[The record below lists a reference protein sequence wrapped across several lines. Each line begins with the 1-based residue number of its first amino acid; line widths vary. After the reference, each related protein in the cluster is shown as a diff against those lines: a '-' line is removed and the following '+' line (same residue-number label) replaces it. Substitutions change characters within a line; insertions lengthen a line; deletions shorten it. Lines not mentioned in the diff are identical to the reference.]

1 MRTFTRRLIL
11 ASALT
16 TLLSG
21 ATLDTIAQSFKVTLP
36 PGYNRII
43 QTEGLAGVDG
53 SQYLSDEWTL
63 GNITMNDTM
72 SIGPIK
78 LRFNAYKGEMH
89 FLDNNSE
96 YSIGAPEKITSIVM
110 GGRKFIYAS
119 YQDKDVTKHNFFEVL
134 AEGKTELLILY
145 YIERIPA
152 NYNAAMDAGEK
163 NDRLRLEEK
172 IYIKNGDN
180 IIEHD
185 KKGKKLIASLGDKSG
200 QVIKHVEEEDLSFKK
215 KEDLIKIINFVN
227 SVN

>member
-11 ASALT
+11 ASTLT

-21 ATLDTIAQSFKVTLP
+21 VTLNTIAQSFKVALP

-43 QTEGLAGVDG
+43 QAEGLGGVEG
-53 SQYLSDEWTL
+53 SQYLNDEWTL

-89 FLDNNSE
+89 FLDNNIE
-96 YSIGAPEKITSIVM
+96 YSIGAPEKITNIIM

-119 YQDKDVTKHNFFEVL
+119 YLDKDVTKNNFFEVL

-152 NYNAAMDAGEK
+152 NYNPTMDTGEK
-163 NDRLRLEEK
+163 NDRLRLAEK
-172 IYIKNGDN
+172 IYIEIGDN

-185 KKGKKLIASLGDKSG
+185 RKGKKLIAALGDKSS
-200 QVIKHVEEEDLSFKK
+200 QVIKLVEEEDLSFKK

>member
-1 MRTFTRRLIL
+1 MKTFTKRLIL
-11 ASALT
+11 ASVLT
-16 TLLSG
+16 TLFIG
-21 ATLDTIAQSFKVTLP
+21 ATLNTIAQSFKVTLP

-63 GNITMNDTM
+63 GNITMSDTM
-72 SIGPIK
+72 NIGPIK

-89 FLDNNSE
+89 FLDDNTE

-119 YQDKDVTKHNFFEVL
+119 YPDKNVTKNNFFEVL

-145 YIERIPA
+145 YIERIPS
-152 NYNAAMDAGEK
+152 NYNPTMDTGEK
-163 NDRLRLEEK
+163 NDRLRLAEK
-172 IYIKNGDN
+172 IFIKSGDN

-185 KKGKKLIASLGDKSG
+185 KKGKKLIAALGEKSE